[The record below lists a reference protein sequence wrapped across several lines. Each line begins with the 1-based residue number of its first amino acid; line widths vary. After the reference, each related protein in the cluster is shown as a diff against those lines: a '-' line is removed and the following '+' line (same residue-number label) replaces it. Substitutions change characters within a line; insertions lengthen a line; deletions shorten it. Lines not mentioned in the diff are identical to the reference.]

1 MCRYRGG
8 SGDAAMTLDQVL
20 ISLILAAVFGLF
32 LWGRWRYDV
41 VAVLA
46 LVVATLLGIVPM
58 AGMFAGFGHPATV
71 TVALVLILSR
81 GLQNAGAVD
90 IVAKYLMPPLERPET
105 HIGVLSSV
113 AAALS
118 AMMNNV
124 GALALLMPAA
134 LSSAARVKRSA
145 AQVLMPLSFGSILG
159 GLVTLIGT
167 PPNIIIA
174 AFRGEITGTP
184 FSMFDFTPVGAA
196 VAVAGIIFLATL
208 GWRLIPPARRAAP
221 STAEAMAIEDYVSE
235 ARVARDSTAVGQR
248 LRALDAIAEEHDAAI
263 LEVLRRGRRLAI
275 SGRRVEIRT
284 GDVLLIE
291 AGPEVLERALKELD
305 LTPAAKR
312 PKAGVL
318 LGGEDIAVME
328 AVVAARSP
336 LIGHTPETI
345 RLRRRYGANLLA
357 VSRAG
362 THIRSRLRNFRFR
375 EGDVLLLEGDFDR
388 LPDAASH
395 LKCLPLAQR
404 AITLGKLHLTGLAIL
419 IFAAAITAAALGL
432 LALPAALAVA
442 VVAMVLFNIVPLRDL
457 YESIDWPVVV
467 LIGAMIPVG
476 AALQSTGAT
485 AVSIKALLSLG
496 AGASPIIVLVLV
508 MVVTM
513 TLSDVINNA
522 ATAVVMAPIG
532 VGLAET
538 LGVSSDPFL
547 MGIAISASCAF
558 LTPIG
563 HQNNTLVMGPGGYH
577 FGDYWRMGLPLE
589 VLVIAIGVPLLLVVW
604 PL

>member
-1 MCRYRGG
+1 
-8 SGDAAMTLDQVL
+8 MTLDQVL
-20 ISLILAAVFGLF
+20 ISLILAGVFGLF

-41 VAVLA
+41 VAILA
-46 LVVATLLGIVPM
+46 LVTATVLGLVPT
-58 AGMFAGFGHPATV
+58 GEMFAGFGHPATV

-81 GLQNAGAVD
+81 GLQNAGAID
-90 IVAKYLMPPLERPET
+90 IVAKYLMPPLSGPEA
-105 HIGVLSSV
+105 HIGALSSV
-113 AAALS
+113 AGALS
-118 AMMNNV
+118 AIMNNV

-134 LSSAARVKRSA
+134 LASANRVKRSA

-174 AFRGEITGTP
+174 AFRGEATGTP

-196 VAVAGIIFLATL
+196 VAVAGIIFVAVV

-221 STAEAMAIEDYVSE
+221 SAAEAIHIEDYVSE
-235 ARVARDSTAVGQR
+235 ARVAKASAAVGQR
-248 LRALDAIAEEHDAAI
+248 LRDLDAIAEEHDAAI
-263 LEVLRRGRRLAI
+263 LEVLRQGRRLSI
-275 SGRRVEIRT
+275 SGRRVEILT
-284 GDVLLIE
+284 GDVLLLE
-291 AGPEVLERALKELD
+291 AGPEELEKVLKALD

-312 PKAGVL
+312 PESGVL
-318 LGGEDIAVME
+318 LGGDDIAVME

-336 LIGHTPETI
+336 LAGHTPETI
-345 RLRRRYGANLLA
+345 RLRRRYGINLLA

-362 THIRSRLRNFRFR
+362 TPIRSRLRNFRFR
-375 EGDVLLLEGDFDR
+375 EGDVLLLEGDADR

-404 AITLGKLHLTGLAIL
+404 DITLGKLHLTGLAIL
-419 IFAAAITAAALGL
+419 VFAAAIIAAAFGFI
-432 LALPAALAVA
+432 ALPAALAIA
-442 VVAMVLFNIVPLRDL
+442 AVAMVLFNIVPLRDL
-457 YESIDWPVVV
+457 YDSIDWPVVV

-485 AVSIKALLSLG
+485 AVAVKALMGLG
-496 AGASPIIVLVLV
+496 ASASPVIILILL

-532 VGLAET
+532 MGLAET
-538 LGVSSDPFL
+538 LGVSPDPFL
-547 MGIAISASCAF
+547 MAIAISASCAF

-563 HQNNTLVMGPGGYH
+563 HQNNTLIMGPGGYH

-589 VLVIAIGVPLLLVVW
+589 ILVIAVSVPLLVVVW

>member
-1 MCRYRGG
+1 M
-8 SGDAAMTLDQVL
+8 SLDQIL

-46 LVVATLLGIVPM
+46 LVTATVLGLVPM
-58 AGMFAGFGHPATV
+58 AEMFQGFGHPATV

-81 GLQNAGAVD
+81 GLQNAGAID
-90 IVAKYLMPPLERPET
+90 IVAKYLMPPLERPEA
-105 HIGVLSSV
+105 HIGALSSV

-134 LSSAARVKRSA
+134 LASANRVKRSA

-174 AFRGEITGTP
+174 AFRGETTGTP

-196 VAVAGIIFLATL
+196 VALGGVIFVAVL
-208 GWRLIPPARRAAP
+208 GWRLIPPARRSAP
-221 STAEAMAIEDYVSE
+221 SAAEAIRIEDYVSE
-235 ARVARDSTAVGQR
+235 ALVAKDSTAVGQR
-248 LRALDAIAEEHDAAI
+248 LRDLDVIAEEHDAAI

-275 SGRRVEIRT
+275 SGRRLEIRT
-284 GDVLLIE
+284 GDVFLIK
-291 AGPEVLERALKELD
+291 AGPEELEKVLKALD
-305 LTPAAKR
+305 LKPAEKR
-312 PKAGVL
+312 PKASVL
-318 LGGEDIAVME
+318 LGGEDISVME

-336 LIGHTPETI
+336 LIGRTPETI

-362 THIRSRLRNFRFR
+362 TPIRSRLRNFRFR
-375 EGDVLLLEGDFDR
+375 EGDVLLLEGDADR

-395 LKCLPLAQR
+395 LKCLPLAER
-404 AITLGKLHLTGLAIL
+404 AITLGKLHLAGLAIL
-419 IFAAAITAAALGL
+419 LFAAAITTAALGL
-432 LALPAALAVA
+432 MALPAALAVA
-442 VVAMVLFNIVPLRDL
+442 AVAMVLFNIVPLRDL
-457 YESIDWPVVV
+457 YDSIDWPVVV

-485 AVSIKALLSLG
+485 AFAVKALLGVG
-496 AGASPIIVLVLV
+496 AGASPVIVLVLV

-532 VGLAET
+532 LGLAKS
-538 LGVSSDPFL
+538 LGVSPDPFL
-547 MGIAISASCAF
+547 MAIAISASCAF

-563 HQNNTLVMGPGGYH
+563 HQNNTLIMGPGGYH

-589 VLVIAIGVPLLLVVW
+589 VLVIAISVPLLLIVW